1 MGSGSLTSR
10 TVLLIGTADTKAQE
24 LLFIRDC
31 IVAAGAN
38 ALIMDVGILGTP
50 FFSAEIPSSRV
61 AAAAGSSLEAI
72 ASLRD
77 ENEAMITMAA
87 GAVRIARE
95 LHATGTVHGVLA
107 IGGTMGT
114 DLALEVTAALPVGL
128 PKLIV
133 STIAYSPLIPPERL
147 APGLMMVL
155 WSGGGLYGLN
165 SHCKAILSEA
175 AGAIIGACRS
185 VLSPAPVRPLIAVSS
200 LGQSSLSYMVSLIPG
215 LEARGFEPV
224 VFHCIGMGG
233 RALEWLAAEGRFVA
247 VFDLALQELANEA
260 HGSVA
265 SSGAHHMEAA
275 GALGIPQICA
285 PGGTG
290 MIDLQAWMPVPPRY
304 AGRAYHAHNRLLSS
318 VPMSRTERCTTARL
332 IADKLAR
339 SRGPT
344 ALLLPLKGLQ
354 AADRPGEWLY
364 DPDGLAIFCDELRR
378 NVPPSVELIEL
389 DCHIN
394 DPQFVMAALAVF
406 DRWARQGRIPGRPGG
421 PGS

>member
-24 LLFIRDC
+24 LLFIKDR

-38 ALIMDVGILGTP
+38 AIIMDVGILGTP
-50 FFSAEIPSSRV
+50 SLGAEIPNSRV
-61 AAAAGSSLEAI
+61 ATAAGTTLEAI
-72 ASLRD
+72 VSLRD
-77 ENEAMITMAA
+77 ENEAMTIMAS

-133 STIAYSPLIPPERL
+133 STIAYSPLIPPDRL
-147 APGLMMVL
+147 APDLMMVL
-155 WSGGGLYGLN
+155 WSGGLHGLN
-165 SHCKAILSEA
+165 SHCKAILSQA
-175 AGAIIGACRS
+175 AGAIVGACGS
-185 VLSPAPVRPLIAVSS
+185 MASPAPRRPLIAVSS
-200 LGQSSLSYMVSLIPG
+200 LGQSSLSYMLSLIPA

-265 SSGAHHMEAA
+265 SSGAHRMETA

-290 MIDLQAWMPVPPRY
+290 MIDLQSWRPVPSRY
-304 AGRAYHAHNRLLSS
+304 ADRAYHSHNRLLSS
-318 VPMSRTERCTTARL
+318 VPMSRAERRATARL
-332 IADKLAR
+332 IAAKLAH

-364 DPDGLAIFCDELRR
+364 DPAGLAIFFDELRR
-378 NVPPSVELIEL
+378 NLPPSVELVEL

-394 DPQFVMAALAVF
+394 DPQFVVAALAVF
-406 DRWARQGRIPGRPGG
+406 DRWSSQGRVPLRIGNAET
-421 PGS
+421 